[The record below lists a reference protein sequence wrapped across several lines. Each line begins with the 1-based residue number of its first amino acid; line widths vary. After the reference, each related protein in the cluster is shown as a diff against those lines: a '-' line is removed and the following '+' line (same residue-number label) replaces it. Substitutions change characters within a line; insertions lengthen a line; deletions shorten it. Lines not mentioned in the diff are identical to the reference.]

1 MDKAK
6 LNELKA
12 LLDQADQIITD
23 LFDEDPKL
31 IPGHWE
37 EIAPA
42 FRYDL
47 DRLLQL
53 FLAI

>member
-31 IPGHWE
+31 DPRTFGDCTSF
-37 EIAPA
+37 P
-42 FRYDL
+42 RYDL
-47 DRLLQL
+47 DRLLQ
-53 FLAI
+53 